1 MEAMP
6 ATVDGVSQQPAGTV
20 RVEPG
25 PNSAV
30 RTLAL
35 IGSPVALVTALL
47 LYFGWA
53 RSQAQAEAFGL
64 DHQRP
69 DRDHFVAVAQHQDAR
84 RNPVMA
90 QMPDPAQAPAAG
102 LKPVQRRGMHVFERA
117 PGWRKGF
124 GFGQRPKAVDMQ

>member
-1 MEAMP
+1 MP

-53 RSQAQAEAFGL
+53 RSQAQAESALAWNIPCSNAAGGNSP
-64 DHQRP
+64 P
-69 DRDHFVAVAQHQDAR
+69 DRSTT
-84 RNPVMA
+84 
-90 QMPDPAQAPAAG
+90 
-102 LKPVQRRGMHVFERA
+102 L
-117 PGWRKGF
+117 
-124 GFGQRPKAVDMQ
+124 